1 MFFPLLVIATPVSY
15 NAISMEKK
23 KKKKRRRKKCM
34 FSIGAC
40 LFRIFLDLSANVQE
54 ARGELHDYPFS
65 MHEIGNEL

>member
-1 MFFPLLVIATPVSY
+1 MQY
-15 NAISMEKK
+15 QW
-23 KKKKRRRKKCM
+23 RRRRRRKGEGKKCM

-65 MHEIGNEL
+65 MHEK